1 MCLFLLFLY
10 RKKIKSVFDQNNTPI
25 SISFKKIFL
34 YEILHNTCVPIYLL
48 YYKSVSLN
56 CKNKAN
62 SLSQAP

>member
-34 YEILHNTCVPIYLL
+34 YKILYNTCVPIYLL

-56 CKNKAN
+56 YKNKAN

>member
-25 SISFKKIFL
+25 SVSFKKIFL

-48 YYKSVSLN
+48 QIRFFEL
-56 CKNKAN
+56 
-62 SLSQAP
+62 